1 MARREFYDCAAGVH
15 YSRDQPFQQPGDL
28 SHSPPRPIADSG
40 ARCES
45 PEGAEPTPKHPLG
58 DAAHAMQQPLGRP
71 SNCAFFVAPPMVP
84 MRGAGQ
90 PRALQAVL
98 AAALLAATAQGAC
111 APCATAPRP
120 QPFRGAVHT
129 LQRTASTPLALSLS
143 PPADNWRDSVAASC

>member
-1 MARREFYDCAAGVH
+1 MLHAVRGLGADAGGEAKLRGTAPLDRDDVSGWWERAAAAG
-15 YSRDQPFQQPGDL
+15 GT
-28 SHSPPRPIADSG
+28 A
-40 ARCES
+40 A
-45 PEGAEPTPKHPLG
+45 AAG
-58 DAAHAMQQPLGRP
+58 DAA
-71 SNCAFFVAPPMVP
+71 
-84 MRGAGQ
+84 
-90 PRALQAVL
+90 ALQAVL